1 MNAGLKLLLIVVVVG
16 VLNLPARPQT
26 IISKEQTVGASGLP
40 TPRFVSLNV
49 ARANMRTGPG
59 EQYPILWVYLR
70 EDLPLEV
77 TDEYGAWRR
86 IRDHE
91 GTTGWMHGALLSGRR
106 MGIISGAT
114 RTLYAQPDA
123 KSKVLLRA
131 EPGVILS
138 IESCENDW
146 CEVEIRGR
154 AGWISQEHFWGTY
167 TNEGIR

>member
-1 MNAGLKLLLIVVVVG
+1 MVG
-16 VLNLPARPQT
+16 ILNLAAQAQT
-26 IISKEQTVGASGLP
+26 IIRKEQTLGASGLP

-49 ARANMRTGPG
+49 SKANMRSGPG
-59 EQYPILWVYLR
+59 EQYPILWVYVR

-86 IRDHE
+86 IRDNE

-106 MGIISGAT
+106 SGIISGAT
-114 RTLYAQPDA
+114 RILYADPDT
-123 KSKVLLRA
+123 KSKALLRT

-146 CEVEIRGR
+146 CKVKIRGR
-154 AGWISQEHFWGTY
+154 NGWVPQEHFWGTY
-167 TNEGIR
+167 AKESIR

>member
-1 MNAGLKLLLIVVVVG
+1 MNSVIKYLLFLIAMGL
-16 VLNLPARPQT
+16 AASAAQSQT
-26 IISKEQTVGASGLP
+26 IVRKEQTPGASGLP

-59 EQYPILWVYLR
+59 EQYPILWVYMR

-86 IRDHE
+86 IRDNE

-106 MGIISGAT
+106 AGIISGAT
-114 RTLYAQPDA
+114 RALHAGPDQQ
-123 KSKVLLRA
+123 SKALLRA

-138 IESCENDW
+138 IESCANAW
-146 CEVEIRGR
+146 CEVKIRGR
-154 AGWISQEHFWGTY
+154 AGWIPQEHFWGTY
-167 TNEGIR
+167 ANENIR